1 MSSIDLSP
9 FLALRRH
16 LKIAHHIPGRI
27 RLRVGAAV
35 LKEAGR
41 VDAAV
46 LKRILDAV
54 QGIED
59 VRVNAAAG
67 SAVITYAPKVIEPD
81 WWETLVRGE
90 DQAAIALLRRL
101 LNAEL
106 APAVAA
112 AREG

>member
-1 MSSIDLSP
+1 MSDIDLSP

-16 LKIAHHIPGRI
+16 LRIAHHIPGRI
-27 RLRVGAAV
+27 RLRVGPAV

-41 VDAAV
+41 VDAGV
-46 LKRILDAV
+46 LERILDAV

-67 SAVITYAPKVIEPD
+67 SAVITYVPQVIEPE

-90 DQAAIALLRRL
+90 DEAAIVLLGRL
-101 LNAEL
+101 LDAEL

-112 AREG
+112 AREA